1 MKTQYYTATSLD
13 GFIADERHSLD
24 WLFQFG
30 DSEEPGGDWP
40 QFIANV
46 GAICMGSST
55 YEWVLNHE
63 KLLEPG
69 TTKSWPYTMPA
80 WIFTTRDL
88 PKAPNADIRFV
99 RGDVR
104 PVHEEMVKVAAGKN
118 VWIVGGGELV
128 GQFHDH
134 GLLDELIVTIASVTL
149 GSGKP
154 LLPRRISHPPLN
166 LISAERWGPGFA
178 QLRYRVP
185 KPSISGT
192 A

>member
-1 MKTQYYTATSLD
+1 MKTLYYTAATLD
-13 GFIADERHSLD
+13 GFIADDHHSLD

-40 QFIANV
+40 QFIAGI

-63 KLLEPG
+63 KLLDPG
-69 TTKSWPYTMPA
+69 TTKSWPYTQPC
-80 WIFTTRDL
+80 WIFTSRDL
-88 PKAPNADIRFV
+88 PKVPKADIRFV

-104 PVHEEMVKVAAGKN
+104 PVHEEMARVAAGKN
-118 VWIVGGGELV
+118 VWVVGGGELV

-178 QLRYRVP
+178 QLRYEVP
-185 KPSISGT
+185 KR